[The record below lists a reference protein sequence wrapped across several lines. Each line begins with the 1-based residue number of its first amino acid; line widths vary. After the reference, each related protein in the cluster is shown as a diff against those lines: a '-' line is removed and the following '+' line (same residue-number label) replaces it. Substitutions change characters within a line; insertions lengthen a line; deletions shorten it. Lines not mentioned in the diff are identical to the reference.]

1 MKKFEFSIVASGLD
15 PQADDFE
22 ARFFEAGCDDAT
34 VSFQKGHTI
43 IDFTREAES
52 LDAAISSAVQA
63 VRQAGAKV
71 DRVEP
76 DPLVSLSEI
85 SLRTGLT
92 RGAMTHY
99 HKGNR
104 AKDFPA
110 PVARVTSGSPLWDW
124 AEVARWMFENRKVEK
139 QVAIEAEIVKCANE
153 AIDLGTTDL
162 SGALQ
167 QRAKEYAA
175 ELATAA

>member
-22 ARFFEAGCDDAT
+22 ARFFDAGCDDAT

-43 IDFTREAES
+43 VDFTRGADS
-52 LDAAISSAVQA
+52 LEAAISSAVQA
-63 VRQAGAKV
+63 VSRAGAKV

-85 SLRTGLT
+85 SARTGLT

-99 HKGNR
+99 HKGDR
-104 AKDFPA
+104 GKDFPA

-124 AEVARWMFENRKVEK
+124 AEVARWMFENQKIEK
-139 QVAIEAEIVKCANE
+139 QVAIEAEIVRFANE
-153 AIDLGTTDL
+153 AIGRGATDL
-162 SGALQ
+162 SRDLQ
-167 QRAKEYAA
+167 QRAKEYEAKLAA
-175 ELATAA
+175 AA